1 MCNWSHLAHTAQE
14 IFINL
19 HKEDLRR
26 TDTSI
31 RGPPVYSPFQEFY
44 LRWGTWEFC
53 LPLGHGLCTTTP
65 DQITVP
71 LMFSLQQKQYFL
83 LSQEYWLSSFWNYF
97 KFSSHNSRDTVSWP
111 PLSTVKISFNML
123 TWLIV
128 SWKWCFWI
136 ITVNLYLSTR
146 TK

>member
-1 MCNWSHLAHTAQE
+1 MQLKSSCSYSSGNFYQLIRGRPKENRH
-14 IFINL
+14 L
-19 HKEDLRR
+19 HKRTPSVFTFPRILLEMRDLRVL
-26 TDTSI
+26 S
-31 RGPPVYSPFQEFY
+31 PPWAWTVHYYPWS
-44 LRWGTWEFC
+44 
-53 LPLGHGLCTTTP
+53 
-65 DQITVP
+65 VP

-123 TWLIV
+123 TWFIV